1 MLMGAG
7 YASGVVFFGFVARGG
22 RWLDVSFGFV
32 GIAVF
37 STLMGIATIIH
48 WEKFNHDHPAFIG
61 WLVLYAVAPFLIPGL
76 WVSNGGWRPGPAVP
90 PDREVPRWARGSLA
104 VLGGGSFAIG
114 LVIFVEPSLAIDH
127 WPLDVSPLTARVV
140 SSFLALNVG
149 WAVAA
154 LDGRWS
160 AIRTPCLSQLAGL
173 TLLLLG
179 ILPDAET
186 CTRTGRPPG
195 STSRSSPRCSHC
207 LVGWSWRCLGAR
219 PRARDRRS
227 RRPDPAA
234 CYPPVARST
243 DSISPGKRRSSSSR
257 RSWKYLHLPASRSAM
272 MPAPSSV
279 LK

>member
-1 MLMGAG
+1 VLAKPVTRVVGAVLVPILAVTTVVLWGWPGETERLFAWTIKPELTPMLMGAG
-7 YASGVVFFGFVARGG
+7 YGSGVVFFGFVARGG

-104 VLGGGSFAIG
+104 VLGGGSFEIG

-127 WPLDVSPLTARVV
+127 WLLVVSPLTARVV

-179 ILPDAET
+179 IL
-186 CTRTGRPPG
+186 RGRGDLHTDRATTWIYLAFVAAMFALLGWLVVAMPRREAAG
-195 STSRSSPRCSHC
+195 SR
-207 LVGWSWRCLGAR
+207 
-219 PRARDRRS
+219 
-227 RRPDPAA
+227 
-234 CYPPVARST
+234 PPVAT
-243 DSISPGKRRSSSSR
+243 T
-257 RSWKYLHLPASRSAM
+257 
-272 MPAPSSV
+272 
-279 LK
+279 